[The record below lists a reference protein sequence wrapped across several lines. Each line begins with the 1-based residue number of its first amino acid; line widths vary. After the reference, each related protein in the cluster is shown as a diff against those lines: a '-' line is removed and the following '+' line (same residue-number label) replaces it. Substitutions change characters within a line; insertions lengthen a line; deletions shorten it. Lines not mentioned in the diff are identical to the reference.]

1 MRKLGHRKGSSNF
14 PETTQPI
21 RDTAGI
27 SNRKWLPDLAGP
39 GQPVVL
45 TEARRALCECGI
57 CASAECCLG
66 GEGSSL
72 KDSQGIF
79 FVCFEVLGT
88 EPRPS
93 SMLVRAPQP

>member
-21 RDTAGI
+21 RDRAGI

-45 TEARRALCECGI
+45 TEASRALCKCDI
-57 CASAECCLG
+57 CVSAAWVARVAALRTQRG
-66 GEGSSL
+66 FLFVL
-72 KDSQGIF
+72 K
-79 FVCFEVLGT
+79 C
-88 EPRPS
+88 
-93 SMLVRAPQP
+93 